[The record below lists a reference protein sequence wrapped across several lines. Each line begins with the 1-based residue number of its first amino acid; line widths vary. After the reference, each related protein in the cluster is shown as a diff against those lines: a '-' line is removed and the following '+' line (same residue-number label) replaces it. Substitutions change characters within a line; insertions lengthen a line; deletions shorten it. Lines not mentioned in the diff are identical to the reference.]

1 VDKGRLESFS
11 ISNFQMKHNKPGN
24 YLKAFRRKSG
34 LSQQDLGRLLG
45 YRDAGQVSRHERA
58 TSMPPLAAAIAYELI
73 FGVPVTSMFA
83 GMRGEIARD
92 VEAKLEGMKT
102 TLESVSVSPPNASL
116 VAQKLAWLS
125 GRQRGQSSTGSS

>member
-1 VDKGRLESFS
+1 
-11 ISNFQMKHNKPGN
+11 MKHNKAGN

-58 TSMPPLAAAIAYELI
+58 TSTPPLAAAIAYELI

-92 VEAKLEGMKT
+92 VEAKLKEMKA
-102 TLESVSVSPPNASL
+102 TLESGSVSPPNASL
-116 VAQKLAWLS
+116 VAQKLAWLT
-125 GRQRGQSSTGSS
+125 GRQTKQSSTRSS

>member
-1 VDKGRLESFS
+1 
-11 ISNFQMKHNKPGN
+11 
-24 YLKAFRRKSG
+24 
-34 LSQQDLGRLLG
+34 
-45 YRDAGQVSRHERA
+45 
-58 TSMPPLAAAIAYELI
+58 MPPLAAAIAYELI